1 MVFRKAVY
9 KDIDRIYEII
19 KQAQEYFRQNSI
31 DQWQNNYPNP
41 DIIKKDVE
49 KGECYVIEDDNLII
63 ATVVLSF
70 NGEKTYERIY
80 EGSWISDGEYAV
92 IHRIAVD
99 SRFKGK
105 RISSF
110 IMRNL
115 ESLCREMGI
124 YNIRVDTHQ
133 DNKSMIKMLSNN
145 NFIYCGIIYLESGD
159 KRIAFEKML

>member
-1 MVFRKAVY
+1 MVFRKANHN
-9 KDIDRIYEII
+9 DIDRIYEII
-19 KQAQEYFRQNSI
+19 RQAQEYFRQNGI

-41 DIIKKDVE
+41 DIIKKDIE
-49 KGECYVIEDDNLII
+49 NGECYVIEDDNLII

-70 NGEKTYERIY
+70 NGEKTYEKIY
-80 EGSWISDGEYAV
+80 DGSWISDREYAV

-105 RISSF
+105 GIASF
-110 IMRNL
+110 IIRNL
-115 ESLCREMGI
+115 ENLCRQKGI
-124 YNIRVDTHQ
+124 YILRVDTHQ

-159 KRIAFEKML
+159 KRIAFEKLL

>member
-1 MVFRKAVY
+1 MVFRKANHN
-9 KDIDRIYEII
+9 DIDRIYEII
-19 KQAQEYFRQNSI
+19 RQAQEYFRQNGI

-41 DIIKKDVE
+41 DIIKKDIE
-49 KGECYVIEDDNLII
+49 NGECYVIEDDNLII

-70 NGEKTYERIY
+70 NGEKTYEKIY
-80 EGSWISDGEYAV
+80 DGSWISDREYAV

-105 RISSF
+105 GIASF
-110 IMRNL
+110 IIRNL
-115 ESLCREMGI
+115 ENLCRQKGI
-124 YNIRVDTHQ
+124 YNLRVDTHQ

-159 KRIAFEKML
+159 KRIAFEKLL

>member
-1 MVFRKAVY
+1 MIFRKANY
-9 KDIDRIYEII
+9 NDIDRIYEII

-41 DIIKKDVE
+41 DIIKNDIE
-49 KGECYVIEDDNLII
+49 NGECYVIEDDDLII

-70 NGEKTYERIY
+70 RAEKSYEKIY
-80 EGSWISDGEYAV
+80 DGSWITDGRYAV

-105 RISSF
+105 RISSV
-110 IMRNL
+110 IIKHL
-115 ESLCREMGI
+115 ESICRERNI
-124 YNIRVDTHQ
+124 YILRVDTHQ

-145 NFIYCGIIYLESGD
+145 DFKYCGIIYLESGD
-159 KRIAFEKML
+159 KRIAFEKVL